1 MNTSI
6 HSQNTLY
13 SSKDSLTVSYFR
25 MGELAKFV
33 EYKKHADSLLV
44 LKGNELNELE
54 NAYSV
59 SEYRNKTFK
68 ELTVPKLEQ
77 TIEYQEEF
85 GKNREEVFK
94 IREAMYEAK
103 IRSKRGNFFKGTL
116 IGAGLTALAILIFGG

>member
-1 MNTSI
+1 
-6 HSQNTLY
+6 
-13 SSKDSLTVSYFR
+13 

-54 NAYSV
+54 SAYSV

-85 GKNREEVFK
+85 GKNREEVFE

-103 IRSKRGNFFKGTL
+103 IKSKRGNFWKGTL
-116 IGAGLTALAILIFGG
+116 LGAVITALLVLVLGG